1 MAPVAVSSKS
11 PVAGA
16 DMGHEIAHL
25 WTDSASGPV
34 MSFLTEGWAVWAESL
49 ILESEFGP
57 ETAEKPDGG

>member
-1 MAPVAVSSKS
+1 
-11 PVAGA
+11 
-16 DMGHEIAHL
+16 MGHEIAHL